1 MNNLKV
7 MPSRAQASKKII
19 FVLIAILFLNL
30 SLVSAHEHDF
40 NETKQLI
47 DSGISCDKLTDE
59 QLEFIG
65 DYYMEQMHSGEIH
78 VIMDEMMGGEGSETL
93 KEAHINMARA
103 FYCWEH
109 QVMSLGMM
117 NMMMGRTKG
126 GMMGMMGYGNGYGMM
141 GYGGYWSFYNVLLTI
156 LLIGLVVLVYLWI
169 WKLWKSIKTKKR

>member
-1 MNNLKV
+1 M
-7 MPSRAQASKKII
+7 KIM
-19 FVLIAILFLNL
+19 VDVNQKILLGIVFL
-30 SLVSAHEHDF
+30 LVSGIMVSSHSEDIFSQAE
-40 NETKQLI
+40 ELI
-47 DSGISCDKLTDE
+47 KSKTSCNDLTDE
-59 QLEFIG
+59 QLELIG
-65 DYYMEQMHSGEIH
+65 DYYMEQMHPGEAH
-78 VIMDEMMGGEGSETL
+78 KTLDEMMGGEGSETL